1 MRIFARDKSIVM
13 RKVEF
18 EPLFLT
24 EAADIFT
31 IRVDEGVSEFN
42 KFLVLFKD
50 IEDPFLKDDFNKII
64 AAINKILQNGALES
78 YFRIEGKMSD
88 RICAIP
94 LLIIPRD
101 KSKHGTL
108 RLYCIR
114 MSDSLLI
121 IGGGGL
127 KVTDTYQEDETLV
140 RHVSTLQMIDSRLA
154 DVEKSGLDLHKE
166 LFNIVIDID

>member
-1 MRIFARDKSIVM
+1 M

-64 AAINKILQNGALES
+64 AAINIILQNGALES

-88 RICAIP
+88 RICRRRA
-94 LLIIPRD
+94 
-101 KSKHGTL
+101 
-108 RLYCIR
+108 
-114 MSDSLLI
+114 
-121 IGGGGL
+121 
-127 KVTDTYQEDETLV
+127 
-140 RHVSTLQMIDSRLA
+140 
-154 DVEKSGLDLHKE
+154 
-166 LFNIVIDID
+166 

>member
-1 MRIFARDKSIVM
+1 MG
-13 RKVEF
+13 KVVF
-18 EPLFLT
+18 EPLILT
-24 EAADIFT
+24 DSTDIFT
-31 IRVDEGVSEFN
+31 IKIDDANETEFK
-42 KFLVLFKD
+42 KFFVLFKD
-50 IEDPFLKDDFNKII
+50 TEDSFIKDDMDMIL
-64 AAINKILQNGALES
+64 AAIEKIAQNGALES
-78 YFRIEGKMSD
+78 YFRLEGKMSD

-94 LLIIPRD
+94 LLITPRD

>member
-1 MRIFARDKSIVM
+1 
-13 RKVEF
+13 
-18 EPLFLT
+18 
-24 EAADIFT
+24 
-31 IRVDEGVSEFN
+31 
-42 KFLVLFKD
+42 
-50 IEDPFLKDDFNKII
+50 LKDDFNKII

-94 LLIIPRD
+94 LLITPRD

-127 KVTDTYQEDETLV
+127 KVTDTYQENETLV

>member
-1 MRIFARDKSIVM
+1 M

-31 IRVDEGVSEFN
+31 IRVNEDVSEYE

-50 IEDPFLKDDFNKII
+50 ADDPLLKDDLE
-64 AAINKILQNGALES
+64 KILVAIDNVTQYGALES
-78 YFRIEGKMSD
+78 YFRMEGKMSD

-94 LLIIPRD
+94 LLIKHRD

-114 MSDSLLI
+114 ISNSLLI

-127 KVTDTYQEDETLV
+127 KATDTYQEDEALAG
-140 RHVSTLQMIDSRLA
+140 HVSTLQAIDSRLA
-154 DVEKSGLDLHKE
+154 EVEKCGLDLHKD
-166 LFNIVIDID
+166 LFNIVIEID